1 MRNAHKVFELGKD
14 KKVSAARCFD
24 STEIA
29 QATHAARLAKLTGHD
44 DGNQAAQHRCDA
56 CSRIRHHRPRCT
68 GKARRQRLNGL
79 AGFLLSL
86 RDRTIPTP
94 ERTNSTQ

>member
-14 KKVSAARCFD
+14 KKVSAARCID

-44 DGNQAAQHRCDA
+44 DGNQAA
-56 CSRIRHHRPRCT
+56 
-68 GKARRQRLNGL
+68 
-79 AGFLLSL
+79 
-86 RDRTIPTP
+86 
-94 ERTNSTQ
+94 